1 MTSIATCSGATSIP
15 SVGECAM
22 KRKYCPTC
30 FLEHHEQVKI
40 IPHDIEKDSN
50 RRLRGIKAYR
60 CVKRGHVIKGAGLTL
75 AELKELEKFYG

>member
-1 MTSIATCSGATSIP
+1 
-15 SVGECAM
+15 M

-30 FLEHHEQVKI
+30 YLEYQEQVKVI
-40 IPHDIEKDSN
+40 SHEIDKEKNMGVQGKQS
-50 RRLRGIKAYR
+50 YR